1 MPALRSFAVQRVLT
15 PCALLA
21 VVSAVVSVGCAR
33 HGAVS
38 AAETRV
44 DAPSS
49 GAQASCAAWG
59 GRGFSLVVRAQ
70 SSHALF
76 FREFAYDDRDGT
88 LRVHDSDLFASPDG
102 HESREPR
109 VIQRT
114 ITLSAEDRARLAE
127 ELVALCPNERELAS
141 VEAPGGGT
149 VLRITT
155 AAGVQSTVR
164 YAAGAPGDVARR
176 THARFVQYFPELRR
190 Q

>member
-1 MPALRSFAVQRVLT
+1 M
-15 PCALLA
+15 
-21 VVSAVVSVGCAR
+21 VSVGCAR
-33 HGAVS
+33 PGAVS
-38 AAETRV
+38 AGETRV

-49 GAQASCAAWG
+49 GAQSSCAAWG

-70 SSHALF
+70 SSHALL
-76 FREFAYDDRDGT
+76 FREFAYDDRDGA
-88 LRVHDSDLFASPDG
+88 LRVHDSDLFASADG

-114 ITLSAEDRARLAE
+114 ITLSEADRAQLAQD
-127 ELVALCPNERELAS
+127 LFALCPDARELAS

-155 AAGVQSTVR
+155 PAGVQSTVR

-176 THARFVQYFPELRR
+176 THARFVQYFPELRS